1 MSNRSITAPPE
12 VLMMSEAQGQADGSV
27 DDHADGQ
34 AVVDL
39 DGIAADVVE
48 QGDGLRLL
56 HTPAQAARALS
67 VRESWLRRM
76 AGRQEIPCTFLGKH
90 LRFSDADLL
99 AIVRGGARA
108 ARGDAGRSASRSGGF
123 RRR

>member
-1 MSNRSITAPPE
+1 
-12 VLMMSEAQGQADGSV
+12 
-27 DDHADGQ
+27 
-34 AVVDL
+34 
-39 DGIAADVVE
+39 
-48 QGDGLRLL
+48 
-56 HTPAQAARALS
+56 
-67 VRESWLRRM
+67 M

-108 ARGDAGRSASRSGGF
+108 ARGDAGAAGRSASWSDGV